1 MVKKPTTVEGS
12 SRVGRS
18 PFGFQGAV
26 HESRMS
32 GIYVGTSVVAD
43 EGLGILVENLQGR
56 FLPHLFGASMLSRQL
71 VLLFGV
77 LFNGSIKV

>member
-1 MVKKPTTVEGS
+1 
-12 SRVGRS
+12 
-18 PFGFQGAV
+18 
-26 HESRMS
+26 MS

-71 VLLFGV
+71 VLLVGV
-77 LFNGSIKV
+77 LFHGSIKV